1 MKTVTLE
8 QVKQAGVVLKRVN
21 EEKLR
26 LQKEAA
32 VYNLE
37 KRAMAIAFREV
48 ELGITQPFGSMKD
61 LLEKVA
67 GLMKEDL
74 DVVEKA
80 LERGY
85 GSAGSI
91 GTLVDS
97 TEGNGRNPF
106 ENWVLNGTI

>member
-26 LQKEAA
+26 LEKVASDLQ
-32 VYNLE
+32 LE
-37 KRAMAIAFREV
+37 KRAMQIAFKEV
-48 ELGITQPFGSMKD
+48 ELGIAEPFRSFEE
-61 LLEKVA
+61 LQTKVA
-67 GLMKEDL
+67 GLMVEDL

-85 GSAGSI
+85 GSLGNV
-91 GTLVDS
+91 GTLADEVRD
-97 TEGNGRNPF
+97 NRNSF
-106 ENWVLNGTI
+106 ERWILSGEL

>member
-1 MKTVTLE
+1 MKITME
-8 QVKQAGVVLKRVN
+8 QVKQAGVVLKKVN

-37 KRAMAIAFREV
+37 KRAMQIAFREV
-48 ELGITQPFGSMKD
+48 EMGITQPFSSMKD
-61 LLEKVA
+61 LMEKVA

-85 GSAGSI
+85 GNVNNI
-91 GTLVDS
+91 GTLV
-97 TEGNGRNPF
+97 EGVVGKSRNAF
-106 ENWVLNGTI
+106 EEWVLEGKL

>member
-32 VYNLE
+32 VHSLE
-37 KRAMAIAFREV
+37 KRAMKIAYREV
-48 ELGITQPFGSMKD
+48 ELGISQPFSSYED
-61 LLEKVA
+61 LMEKVA
-67 GLMKEDL
+67 SLMKEDL

-85 GSAGSI
+85 GSAGAI
-91 GTLVDS
+91 GTLVNDGEVADKDVFK
-97 TEGNGRNPF
+97 TWILEGK
-106 ENWVLNGTI
+106 L